1 MTQFYLEQAMKI
13 SFDNALGIHPSAI
26 SFRARRAEVI
36 ANNLVNADTPGFKA
50 RDLRFADVMKS
61 ASTPAVTMR
70 STRSG
75 HMAGS
80 LASPSSELMYRMPLQ
95 PSIDGNTVNPET
107 EETNYMRNAI
117 EFQAS
122 FTFLN
127 GKFRGMSNAIRGQ
140 NG

>member
-1 MTQFYLEQAMKI
+1 
-13 SFDNALGIHPSAI
+13 
-26 SFRARRAEVI
+26 
-36 ANNLVNADTPGFKA
+36 
-50 RDLRFADVMKS
+50 
-61 ASTPAVTMR
+61 MR

-80 LASPSSELMYRMPLQ
+80 LASPSSELMYRTPLQ

>member
-1 MTQFYLEQAMKI
+1 MKI

-26 SFRARRAEVI
+26 NFRAQRAEVI

-61 ASTPAVTMR
+61 AITPAVTMR

-75 HMAGS
+75 HMAGK
-80 LASPSSELMYRMPLQ
+80 LASPSSELLYRTPLQ
-95 PSIDGNTVNPET
+95 PSIDGNSVNPET
-107 EETNYMRNAI
+107 EQTNYMRNAI

-127 GKFRGMSNAIRGQ
+127 SKFRGLSNAIRGQ